1 MRKSLFI
8 LFAIVCSTTLFS
20 QTKTEEEAKQFFWG
34 AEDKYKTANTIPD
47 KWKNESAVIIYKNE
61 NYDFHKY
68 GKRVTYKTA
77 IRKRIKLLDNA
88 AVKEFS
94 EFSFVKRFN
103 TNKGR
108 YTWKKKGDNV
118 VGVKIIK
125 PSGDEVIIDVN
136 KDAVEEEGETK
147 VAIPNLEVGD
157 IIDYFFYKV
166 EPFKSTTPFT
176 FKAVETTLAEEYP
189 IVDFK
194 LYFETENDF
203 FVNFKSFNGA
213 PELEQ
218 IPTDKNNFRRYK
230 LESSNIE
237 KKDRVRWTF
246 PLLELPC
253 YKFQVYFAR
262 RASYEDDLLGFL
274 SDKERDI
281 KTEVSRDEVLDLYQQ
296 RFSSKAKINDIK
308 DFLKDKTFS
317 SEEEKVKAAYYYM
330 RHHYL
335 TRFIEAYIVKQA
347 EIVYYPYSYYE
358 TKAISIQ
365 NKKRFI
371 RYFAAFLKRQKIGYD
386 IVIAKKKY
394 DGSIDDLL
402 IEDNVNL
409 VLKVKTNTPIYLD
422 LFGPHTS
429 INEFSPLLEGTK
441 VYLLETEKGKI
452 ESISEE
458 TLPLSTCEDN
468 MSNKSI
474 TLELDDSFSE
484 INIKSLNEYKGHLK
498 TDVQYDKM
506 IYSDYVHED
515 YKKYETTQF
524 IDLVKKKKT
533 KAKYSKEIDALIKKY
548 KERIKESLV
557 KSAKQELSVSK
568 IENYDYNIKST
579 GRYDFDSYFSY
590 QESYTIKDQFIKK
603 AGPNYILEI
612 GKFIGGQIELKED
625 QKNRDENINMAY
637 ARTFNYDINLKIP
650 EGYTVNGLDK
660 LNKSV
665 ENATGTFVSSATIE
679 GENLVVKTKKEYKS
693 AFVPSKNWELMVDFL
708 NEAHQFTNEK
718 ILLKKK

>member
-1 MRKSLFI
+1 MRKLLFI
-8 LFAIVCSTTLFS
+8 TFAIICSASLFS
-20 QTKTEEEAKQFFWG
+20 QTKTEEEAKEFFWG
-34 AEDKYKTANTIPD
+34 KEDKYKTANTIPNE
-47 KWKNESAVIIYKNE
+47 WKNESAIIIYKNE

-68 GKRVTYKTA
+68 GKRVTYKTS

-125 PSGDEVIIDVN
+125 PNGDEVIIDVT
-136 KDAVEEEGETK
+136 KDAVEEKGETK
-147 VAIPNLEVGD
+147 VAIPNLEIGD

-189 IVDFK
+189 ILDFK

-213 PELEQ
+213 PELKE
-218 IPTDKNNFRRYK
+218 IITDKNNFRRYS

-237 KKDRVRWTF
+237 KREGARWSY
-246 PLLELPC
+246 PLLEMPC

-262 RASYEDDLLGFL
+262 RSYYEDDILGFL
-274 SDKERDI
+274 SEKEKII
-281 KTEVSRDEVLDLYQQ
+281 KTEVSQDEVLDLYKA
-296 RFSSKAKINDIK
+296 RFSSKAKISDIK
-308 DFLKDKTFS
+308 GFLKDKTFS

-347 EIVYYPYSYYE
+347 DIVYYPYEYYE

-365 NKKRFI
+365 NRNRFI
-371 RYFAAFLKRQKIGYD
+371 RYFTAFLKRQKISYD
-386 IVIAKKKY
+386 IVIAKKRY
-394 DGSIDDLL
+394 DGTINDLL

-409 VLKVKTNTPIYLD
+409 VLKVKTSTPIYLD
-422 LFGPHTS
+422 LFSPHTS
-429 INEFSPLLEGTK
+429 INEFPALLEGTQA
-441 VYLLETEKGKI
+441 YLLETEKGKI
-452 ESISEE
+452 ESINKE
-458 TLPLSTCEDN
+458 TLPISTYKDN
-468 MSNKSI
+468 VSHKSL
-474 TLELDDSFSE
+474 TLELNDSFSK
-484 INIKSLNEYKGHLK
+484 INVNSLNKYKGHLK
-498 TDVQYDKM
+498 KEIQYDKM

-515 YKKYETTQF
+515 YKKYETIQF
-524 IDLVKKKKT
+524 IDLVKKKKL

-548 KERIKESLV
+548 KERIKESLI
-557 KSAKQELSVSK
+557 KSAKQEYSVSK
-568 IENYDYNIKST
+568 ISNYDYDIKST
-579 GRYDFDSYFSY
+579 GRYGLDSYFSY
-590 QESYTIKDQFIKK
+590 RESYAIEDQFIKK
-603 AGPNYILEI
+603 AGPNYIIEI
-612 GKFIGGQIELKED
+612 GKFIGGQIEIKEN
-625 QKNRDENINMAY
+625 QKNRSENINMAY
-637 ARTFNYDINLKIP
+637 ARTFNYDIKLQIP

-665 ENATGTFVSSATIE
+665 DNITGSFISTAVLD
-679 GENLVVKTKKEYKS
+679 GETLVIKTKKEYKS
-693 AFVPSKNWELMVDFL
+693 TYVPSKNWSLMVKFIE
-708 NEAHQFTNEK
+708 EAYQFTNEK